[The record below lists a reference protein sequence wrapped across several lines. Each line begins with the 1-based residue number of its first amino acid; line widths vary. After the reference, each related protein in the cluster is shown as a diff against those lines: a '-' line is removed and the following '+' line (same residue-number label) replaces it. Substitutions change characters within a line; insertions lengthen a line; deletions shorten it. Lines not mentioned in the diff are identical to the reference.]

1 MRALSEDLT
10 LPFSMTALISLLRLV
25 STSWVHNQDTIE
37 RWTREGRGVDENH
50 ARV

>member
-25 STSWVHNQDTIE
+25 STSWVHNQDTVE
-37 RWTREGRGVDENH
+37 RWAREGRGVDENH